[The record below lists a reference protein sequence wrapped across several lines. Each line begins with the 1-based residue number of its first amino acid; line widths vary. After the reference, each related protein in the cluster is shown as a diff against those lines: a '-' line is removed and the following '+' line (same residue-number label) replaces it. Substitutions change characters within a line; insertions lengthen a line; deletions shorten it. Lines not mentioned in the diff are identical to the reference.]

1 MHELGFQE
9 CAKSFIFRGSKEV
22 SMASIADQLSVRQQ
36 VCAPLELIPNPLTR
50 DSDAV
55 IEKTPPRTG

>member
-1 MHELGFQE
+1 VHELGFQE

-36 VCAPLELIPNPLTR
+36 ACAP
-50 DSDAV
+50 V
-55 IEKTPPRTG
+55 C